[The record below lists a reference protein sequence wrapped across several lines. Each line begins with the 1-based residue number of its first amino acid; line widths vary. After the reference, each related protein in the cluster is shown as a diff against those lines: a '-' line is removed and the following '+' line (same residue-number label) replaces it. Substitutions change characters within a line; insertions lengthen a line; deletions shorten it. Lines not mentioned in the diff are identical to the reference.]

1 MQFTVSNKHYLK
13 NILNDAYR
21 NYKDGTILHIE
32 YEEVKQEKTLK
43 QLGFIFGGLIKC
55 LIRFFSNLGYQ
66 YEAYMIKDW
75 LYQEC
80 GRVQNITLPN
90 GKQII
95 YLKTLS
101 SMTKAEAAAFID
113 DIITFI
119 DNSPIF
125 EGFVL
130 PPELRYSWTHN
141 IDKHKLNV
149 MRNADINNF
158 DSGYLLYQSKQTCIK
173 CGARGGMVYHLK
185 KLYTK
190 DYYTLPFCAR
200 CYDDVNTRGESYLRQ
215 DIKAVLNGLSLE
227 DFTLLAYQRYRASFS
242 CRTPIKE

>member
-1 MQFTVSNKHYLK
+1 MDFTCSNKQYLK
-13 NILNDAYR
+13 NILSDLYR
-21 NYKDGTILHIE
+21 NYKEGTIYRVS

-43 QLGFIFGGLIKC
+43 QLGYIFGGLIKA
-55 LIRFFSNLGYQ
+55 LIRFFDNLGYK
-66 YEAYMIKDW
+66 YEPYMIKDW

-80 GRVQNITLPN
+80 GLVESITLPN
-90 GKQII
+90 GEPVT

-101 SMTKAEAAAFID
+101 SMTKAEAAKFIE
-113 DIITFI
+113 DIIGFI

-141 IDKHKLNV
+141 IDKNKLEV

-158 DSGYLLYQSKQTCIK
+158 DSSYLIYQSKQTCIK

-190 DYYTLPFCAR
+190 DYQTLPLCAK
-200 CYDDVNTRGESYLRQ
+200 CYDDVNTRGESYLKE

-227 DFTLLAYQRYRASFS
+227 DFTLLAYRNYRDSFS
-242 CRTPIKE
+242 SRTPC

>member
-90 GKQII
+90 GKQIT

-119 DNSPIF
+119 DMFSNVSSEF
-125 EGFVL
+125 YLYF
-130 PPELRYSWTHN
+130 TH
-141 IDKHKLNV
+141 L
-149 MRNADINNF
+149 
-158 DSGYLLYQSKQTCIK
+158 
-173 CGARGGMVYHLK
+173 
-185 KLYTK
+185 
-190 DYYTLPFCAR
+190 
-200 CYDDVNTRGESYLRQ
+200 
-215 DIKAVLNGLSLE
+215 
-227 DFTLLAYQRYRASFS
+227 
-242 CRTPIKE
+242 